1 MCPSYVLLVIIY
13 VAVRQT
19 IQNIDAIFTG
29 DLSYDRL
36 NIKVTRYV
44 LILKLFL
51 SNLQNKQVAIN
62 NSSKRNPRI

>member
-1 MCPSYVLLVIIY
+1 MRCNSVISLMRCLLTGPNGGIEILIIY

-36 NIKVTRYV
+36 NINVTR
-44 LILKLFL
+44 IW
-51 SNLQNKQVAIN
+51 
-62 NSSKRNPRI
+62 